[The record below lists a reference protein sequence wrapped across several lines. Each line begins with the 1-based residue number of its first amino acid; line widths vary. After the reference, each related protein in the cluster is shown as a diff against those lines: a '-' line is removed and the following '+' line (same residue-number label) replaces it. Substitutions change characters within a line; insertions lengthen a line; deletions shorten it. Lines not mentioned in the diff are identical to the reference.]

1 MENPKELYYTK
12 EHEWVK
18 VEDGIGTV
26 GITDFA
32 QHSLTDIVFVE
43 LPEKGKQVEQFKQ
56 LTVMESVKS
65 VSDVYSPVS
74 GEVTEVNESLGD
86 SPEQVNK
93 SPFENGWIAK
103 IKLKDEKELENL
115 MTTEQYDEYLKTKEH

>member
-43 LPEKGKQVEQFKQ
+43 LPEKGKLVEQFKQ